1 MAEITKKRLLTHKEI
16 DAWLDKP
23 LKFDMDVF
31 NIFITVYYEVGTKPY
46 DTGKM
51 EIRGF
56 LEDTETVEE
65 AVLDDGRGVYDKNR
79 KVLITELNF
88 GEYLEKQLE
97 KSKQGKRLT
106 REHINKLWWEQLT
119 KKNKSAIKKRL
130 HGYMNQ
136 VGNIVL
142 MQEHE
147 RLEEEKKNPPKTF
160 AQAVEHL
167 REQKEVEVSLD
178 NVGKFDIWYEADE
191 YQSGY
196 ISEYKGNILYNDP
209 KIALQVTIKGMADE
223 DEDTIKKIKYK
234 LL

>member
-97 KSKQGKRLT
+97 NSKQGKRLT

-147 RLEEEKKNPPKTF
+147 RLEEEKKNPPVTY
-160 AQAVEHL
+160 AEALTHL
-167 REQKEVEVSLD
+167 RDLGTVNVTLDEVGS
-178 NVGKFDIWYEADE
+178 FDIWYEDDE

-196 ISEYKGNILYNDP
+196 ISEYKGNILYNNAR
-209 KIALQVTIKGMADE
+209 IVLGVTLNGITDRDE
-223 DEDTIKKIKYK
+223 DKVKKIKYK